1 MGTGRSAV
9 GEPLGRNLTFGMLDS
24 LGSAIVAGAYDP
36 EAFPTEAGL
45 SRQYNVSRSVT
56 RLAVKMLSAKGL
68 LSARPRQG
76 VAMQP
81 TARWNKFDPDVLRW
95 MLSPG
100 TSVELLIQFDQLRL
114 AIEPEAASLAAS
126 RADRR
131 DSRLLADALSRIEAA
146 VDVQATVE
154 AHVDFHVTVLRAS
167 GNLMFAQFQ
176 DHIRTAL
183 HSPARLASGFAPA
196 IANIRNYIAVSD
208 AIARR
213 DPVAARTH
221 MRQVV
226 SDSVNALM
234 HISAP
239 RS

>member
-95 MLSPG
+95 MLSLG

-131 DSRLLADALSRIEAA
+131 DARLLADALSRSCGRCPGDRRSPCRLPYRGALYIGKPDVRAISGPYPHRAA
-146 VDVQATVE
+146 
-154 AHVDFHVTVLRAS
+154 FS
-167 GNLMFAQFQ
+167 GAAGKRFCAG
-176 DHIRTAL
+176 
-183 HSPARLASGFAPA
+183 HSRCSELYRGQ
-196 IANIRNYIAVSD
+196 
-208 AIARR
+208 RR
-213 DPVAARTH
+213 YREE
-221 MRQVV
+221 
-226 SDSVNALM
+226 
-234 HISAP
+234 
-239 RS
+239 